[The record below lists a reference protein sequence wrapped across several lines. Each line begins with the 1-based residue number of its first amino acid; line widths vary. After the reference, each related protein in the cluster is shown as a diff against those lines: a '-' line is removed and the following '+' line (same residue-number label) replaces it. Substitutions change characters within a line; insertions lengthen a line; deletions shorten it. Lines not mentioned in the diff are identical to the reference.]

1 MQHVPQSPEVSFL
14 RINEGH
20 QAQAAAAPMP
30 GRAYMDYSSVC
41 IPVRVSWSLTVA
53 GSDIYDL
60 IRTEFASFLK
70 LNYQFDKMPLQRD
83 AAVRGNVSF
92 KFLRWNGNFAAVS
105 SSISQREAGAFFVPL
120 RLIWISPGLQMRNL
134 REGSSGCLS
143 MRERY
148 AIPAPILRL
157 DMVEV

>member
-1 MQHVPQSPEVSFL
+1 
-14 RINEGH
+14 
-20 QAQAAAAPMP
+20 
-30 GRAYMDYSSVC
+30 MDYSSVC

-105 SSISQREAGAFFVPL
+105 SISQREAGAFFVPL
-120 RLIWISPGLQMRNL
+120 RLIWICPGLQMGNR

-148 AIPAPILRL
+148 AIPILALICLKFKMQSKSTGDMCRFVPHSWSCSPSWEAPS
-157 DMVEV
+157 